1 MNPRPQGEKVAE
13 VPYPYSCSIDMI
25 SIIDDDAERDKHY
38 DLFNVTV
45 SLRCISI
52 VFNVTYADRIEFVR
66 EKWLEMQIPLPVF

>member
-45 SLRCISI
+45 
-52 VFNVTYADRIEFVR
+52 
-66 EKWLEMQIPLPVF
+66 